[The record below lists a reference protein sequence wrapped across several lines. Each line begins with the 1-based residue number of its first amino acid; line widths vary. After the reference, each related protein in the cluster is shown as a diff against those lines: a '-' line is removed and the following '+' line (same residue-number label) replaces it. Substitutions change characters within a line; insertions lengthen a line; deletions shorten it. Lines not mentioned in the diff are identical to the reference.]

1 MSSKPSSFG
10 NRALSNAKRA
20 KNDEFYTQWTDIERE
35 MNAYLEYDPDV
46 FREQC
51 GRGLLPADFV
61 RNGQPWLQQGEIA
74 EARAGYGSGG
84 RQERR

>member
-46 FREQC
+46 FRARLFC
-51 GRGLLPADFV
+51 FPAMILSGAISPSSSHSTFV
-61 RNGQPWLQQGEIA
+61 TTG
-74 EARAGYGSGG
+74 
-84 RQERR
+84 

>member
-46 FREQC
+46 FR
-51 GRGLLPADFV
+51 LSL
-61 RNGQPWLQQGEIA
+61 IHI
-74 EARAGYGSGG
+74 
-84 RQERR
+84 